1 MELYERVLSM
11 KFKKMIIGLA
21 LVLSILCIFIAS
33 IIRKTPKTEL
43 DIVAVN
49 DIAKTMEEQWQFL
62 NLHKDYNRSD
72 NNTDN
77 NVDNNTDN
85 NNAYDYLNIM
95 SDKYEMDFSLVDLEG
110 KLLYTTS
117 EGITQNLNDAIKH
130 RDTIVDITSNGKI
143 TGKLIVYND
152 TGKMVEESRNNL
164 IIISIGC
171 SFLLF
176 LWGISYIIYMNK
188 AVVKPFNQ
196 LKEFAGS
203 VAAGNLDIPLKVDR
217 NNLFGPFSESFD
229 IMREELNK
237 SRENERLANNSK
249 KELVA
254 SLSHDIKTPVASIKA
269 VSELMYIKATDEK
282 QKKQIETIVNKADQ
296 IDLLISNMFSATME
310 ELKEL
315 KVEVNEEESTIL
327 QDMIYKADYEKKV
340 KASPL
345 NPCIIKCDKLRLQQ
359 VLDNIISNSYKY
371 AGTGILINNEIK
383 GRELYITI
391 KDFGNGVD
399 KEQLPLLFE
408 KYYRGDNAKGKNGS
422 GLGLYLSRYFM
433 EKMEGSIS
441 GMNIED
447 GFMITIVL
455 SLA

>member
-1 MELYERVLSM
+1 M
-11 KFKKMIIGLA
+11 KFKSMIIGLV
-21 LVLSILCIFIAS
+21 LVQSILCIYIAS
-33 IIRKTPKTEL
+33 VIRKAPKTEL

-49 DIAKTMEEQWQFL
+49 DIAKTMEEQWEFS
-62 NLHKDYNRSD
+62 NIHKGYNKSD
-72 NNTDN
+72 NNT
-77 NVDNNTDN
+77 
-85 NNAYDYLNIM
+85 AYDFL
-95 SDKYEMDFSLVDLEG
+95 STLSARYEMDFSFIDLED

-117 EGITQNLNDAIKH
+117 EGITQNLNEAIKH
-130 RDTIVDITSNGKI
+130 RDTIVDIRNKDKI
-143 TGKLIVYND
+143 AGKLIVYNEA
-152 TGKMVEESRNNL
+152 GKILEESRNNL

-171 SFLLF
+171 SLLLF
-176 LWGISYIIYMNK
+176 LWGISYLIYMNK
-188 AVVKPFNQ
+188 AVVKPFNH
-196 LKEFAGS
+196 LKEFASS
-203 VAAGNLDIPLKVDR
+203 VAAGNLDMPLKMDR

-229 IMREELNK
+229 IMREELDK
-237 SRENERLANNSK
+237 SRENERRTNNSK

-269 VSELMYIKATDEK
+269 VSELMYIKTTDEK

-315 KVEVNEEESTIL
+315 KVEVKEEESTIL
-327 QDMIYKADYEKKV
+327 HDMIYKADYEKKV
-340 KASPL
+340 KVSPI

-359 VLDNIISNSYKY
+359 VFDNIISNSYKY
-371 AGTGILINNEIK
+371 AGTDILINNEIK
-383 GRELYITI
+383 GHELYITI

-433 EKMEGSIS
+433 EKMQGSIS

>member
-1 MELYERVLSM
+1 MMV
-11 KFKKMIIGLA
+11 GLT

-33 IIRKTPKTEL
+33 IIRKIPKTEL

-49 DIAKTMEEQWQFL
+49 DIAKTVEEQWEFL
-62 NLHKDYNRSD
+62 NIQNGYSKSD
-72 NNTDN
+72 NNT
-77 NVDNNTDN
+77 TYGFL
-85 NNAYDYLNIM
+85 NAM
-95 SDKYEMDFSLVDLEG
+95 SDKYEMDFSLVDVED
-110 KLLYTTS
+110 KLLFTTR
-117 EGITQNLNDAIKH
+117 EAITQNLNEAIKH
-130 RDTIVDITSNGKI
+130 RDTIVDISNKDKI
-143 TGKLIVYND
+143 IGKLIVYNEA
-152 TGKMVEESRNNL
+152 GKILEDSRNNL

-171 SFLLF
+171 CLLLF
-176 LWGISYIIYMNK
+176 LWGASYLMYINK
-188 AVVKPFNQ
+188 AVVKPFYQ
-196 LKEFAGS
+196 LKEFARS
-203 VAAGNLDIPLKVDR
+203 VAAGNLEMPLKMDR

-237 SRENERLANNSK
+237 SRENERRTNNSK

-269 VSELMYIKATDEK
+269 VSELMHIKAADEK
-282 QKKQIETIVNKADQ
+282 QKKQIETIINKADQ

-315 KVEVNEEESTIL
+315 KVEVKEEESTIL
-327 QDMIYKADYEKKV
+327 QDIIYKADYEKRV
-340 KASPL
+340 KAITM
-345 NPCIIKCDKLRLQQ
+345 NPCIIKCDRLRLQQ
-359 VLDNIISNSYKY
+359 VFDNIISNSYKY
-371 AGTGILINNEIK
+371 AGTDILITNEIIGHK
-383 GRELYITI
+383 LSITI

-441 GMNIED
+441 GMNLED
-447 GFMITIVL
+447 GFIITIVL

>member
-1 MELYERVLSM
+1 MMV
-11 KFKKMIIGLA
+11 GLT

-33 IIRKTPKTEL
+33 IIRKIPKTEL

-49 DIAKTMEEQWQFL
+49 DIAKTVEEQWEFL
-62 NLHKDYNRSD
+62 NIQNGYNKSD
-72 NNTDN
+72 NNTAYGFL
-77 NVDNNTDN
+77 
-85 NNAYDYLNIM
+85 NAM
-95 SDKYEMDFSLVDLEG
+95 SDKYEMDFSLVDVED
-110 KLLYTTS
+110 KLLFTTR
-117 EGITQNLNDAIKH
+117 EAITQNLNEAIKH
-130 RDTIVDITSNGKI
+130 RDTIVDITYKDKMI
-143 TGKLIVYND
+143 GKLIVYNEA
-152 TGKMVEESRNNL
+152 GKILEDSRKNL

-171 SFLLF
+171 CLLLF
-176 LWGISYIIYMNK
+176 LWGASYLIYINK
-188 AVVKPFNQ
+188 AVVKPFYH
-196 LKEFAGS
+196 LKEFARS
-203 VAAGNLDIPLKVDR
+203 VAAGNLEMPLKMDR

-237 SRENERLANNSK
+237 SRENERRTNNSK

-269 VSELMYIKATDEK
+269 VSELMHIKAADEK
-282 QKKQIETIVNKADQ
+282 QKKQIETIINKADQ

-315 KVEVNEEESTIL
+315 KVEVTEEASTIL
-327 QDMIYKADYEKKV
+327 QDIIYKADYEKRV
-340 KASPL
+340 KAITMS
-345 NPCIIKCDKLRLQQ
+345 PCIIKCDKLRLQQ
-359 VLDNIISNSYKY
+359 VFDNIISNSYKY
-371 AGTGILINNEIK
+371 AGTDILITNEIIGHK
-383 GRELYITI
+383 LSITI

-399 KEQLPLLFE
+399 KEQIPLLFE

-441 GMNIED
+441 GMNLED
-447 GFMITIVL
+447 GFIITIVL

>member
-1 MELYERVLSM
+1 MR
-11 KFKKMIIGLA
+11 FKRMMVGLT

-33 IIRKTPKTEL
+33 VIRKIPKTEL

-49 DIAKTMEEQWQFL
+49 DIAKTVEEQWEFL
-62 NLHKDYNRSD
+62 NIQNGYNKSD
-72 NNTDN
+72 NNTAYGFL
-77 NVDNNTDN
+77 
-85 NNAYDYLNIM
+85 NAM
-95 SDKYEMDFSLVDLEG
+95 SDKYEMDFSLVDVED
-110 KLLYTTS
+110 KLLFTTR
-117 EGITQNLNDAIKH
+117 EAITQNLNEAIKH
-130 RDTIVDITSNGKI
+130 RDTIVDINYKDKMM
-143 TGKLIVYND
+143 GKLIVYNEA
-152 TGKMVEESRNNL
+152 GKILEDSRNNL

-171 SFLLF
+171 CLLLF
-176 LWGISYIIYMNK
+176 LWGASYLIYINK
-188 AVVKPFNQ
+188 AVVKPFYH
-196 LKEFAGS
+196 LKEFARS
-203 VAAGNLDIPLKVDR
+203 VAAGNLEMPLKMDR

-237 SRENERLANNSK
+237 SRENERRTNNSK

-269 VSELMYIKATDEK
+269 VSELMHIKATDEK
-282 QKKQIETIVNKADQ
+282 QKKQIETIINKADQ

-315 KVEVNEEESTIL
+315 KVEVKEEESTIL
-327 QDMIYKADYEKKV
+327 QDIIYKADYEKKV
-340 KASPL
+340 RAASM

-359 VLDNIISNSYKY
+359 VFDNIISNSYKY
-371 AGTGILINNEIK
+371 AGTDILITNEIIGHK
-383 GRELYITI
+383 LSITI

-408 KYYRGDNAKGKNGS
+408 KYYRGDNAKGRNGS

-433 EKMEGSIS
+433 EKMQGSIS
-441 GMNIED
+441 GMNLED
-447 GFMITIVL
+447 GFIITIVL

>member
-1 MELYERVLSM
+1 
-11 KFKKMIIGLA
+11 MIVGLT
-21 LVLSILCIFIAS
+21 LVLFILCMFIAGV
-33 IIRKTPKTEL
+33 IRKIPKTEL

-49 DIAKTMEEQWQFL
+49 DIEKTIENQWDFL
-62 NLHKDYNRSD
+62 NIYNGYNLSD
-72 NNTDN
+72 NNS
-77 NVDNNTDN
+77 V
-85 NNAYDYLNIM
+85 YDLLKAL
-95 SDKYEMDFSLVDLEG
+95 SDKYEMDFSIIDLED
-110 KLLYTTS
+110 KLLFTS
-117 EGITQNLNDAIKH
+117 SKGIAKNLNEAIKH
-130 RDTIVDITSNGKI
+130 RDTIVDISPNGKI
-143 TGKLIVYND
+143 TGKLIVNNNA
-152 TGKMVEESRNNL
+152 GKILEESRNNL

-171 SFLLF
+171 FMLLF
-176 LWGISYIIYMNK
+176 LWGISYLIYINK
-188 AVVKPFNQ
+188 AVVKPFYH
-196 LKEFAGS
+196 LKEFASS
-203 VAAGNLDIPLKVDR
+203 VAAGNLDMPLKMDK
-217 NNLFGPFSESFD
+217 NNLFGPFSEGFD

-237 SRENERLANNSK
+237 SRENERRANNSK

-269 VSELMYIKATDEK
+269 VSELMYVKATDER
-282 QKKQIETIVNKADQ
+282 QKGQIETIIKKADQ

-315 KVEVNEEESTIL
+315 KVEVKEEESTIL
-327 QDMIYKADYEKKV
+327 QDMIDKADYEKKV
-340 KASPL
+340 KATSI

-359 VLDNIISNSYKY
+359 VFDNIISNSYKY
-371 AGTGILINNEIK
+371 AGTDILINNEIK
-383 GRELYITI
+383 GRELYITM

-433 EKMEGSIS
+433 EKMQGSIS
-441 GMNIED
+441 GKNLED

>member
-1 MELYERVLSM
+1 MMV
-11 KFKKMIIGLA
+11 GLT

-33 IIRKTPKTEL
+33 IIRKIPKTEL

-49 DIAKTMEEQWQFL
+49 DIAKTVEEQWEFL
-62 NLHKDYNRSD
+62 NIQNGYNKSD
-72 NNTDN
+72 NNTAYGFL
-77 NVDNNTDN
+77 
-85 NNAYDYLNIM
+85 NAM
-95 SDKYEMDFSLVDLEG
+95 SDKYEMDFSLVDVED
-110 KLLYTTS
+110 KLLFTTR
-117 EGITQNLNDAIKH
+117 EAITQNLNEAIKH
-130 RDTIVDITSNGKI
+130 RDTIVDITYKDKMI
-143 TGKLIVYND
+143 GKLIVYNEA
-152 TGKMVEESRNNL
+152 GKILEDSRKNL

-171 SFLLF
+171 CLLLF
-176 LWGISYIIYMNK
+176 LWGASYLIYINK
-188 AVVKPFNQ
+188 AVVKPFYH
-196 LKEFAGS
+196 LKEFARS
-203 VAAGNLDIPLKVDR
+203 VAAGNLEMPLKMDR

-237 SRENERLANNSK
+237 SRENERRTNNSK

-269 VSELMYIKATDEK
+269 VSELMHIKAADEK
-282 QKKQIETIVNKADQ
+282 QKKQIETIINKADQ

-315 KVEVNEEESTIL
+315 KVEVTEEASTIL
-327 QDMIYKADYEKKV
+327 QDIIYKADYEKRV
-340 KASPL
+340 KAITMS
-345 NPCIIKCDKLRLQQ
+345 PCIIKCDKLRLQQ
-359 VLDNIISNSYKY
+359 VFDNIISNSYKY
-371 AGTGILINNEIK
+371 AGTDILITNEIIGHK
-383 GRELYITI
+383 LSITI

-441 GMNIED
+441 GMNLED
-447 GFMITIVL
+447 GFIITIVL

>member
-1 MELYERVLSM
+1 M
-11 KFKKMIIGLA
+11 KFKRMMVGLT
-21 LVLSILCIFIAS
+21 LVLSILCLFITSA
-33 IIRKTPKTEL
+33 IRKIPKTEL

-49 DIAKTMEEQWQFL
+49 DIAKTMEEQWDFL
-62 NLHKDYNRSD
+62 NLHIGYSKS
-72 NNTDN
+72 
-77 NVDNNTDN
+77 
-85 NNAYDYLNIM
+85 NNAVYSLLKAM
-95 SDKYEMDFSLVDLEG
+95 SDKYEMDFSLIDLEDR
-110 KLLYTTS
+110 LLFITS
-117 EGITQNLNDAIKH
+117 EGITKNLNDAIKH
-130 RDTIVDITSNGKI
+130 RDTIVDIRYKDKI
-143 TGKLIVYND
+143 IGKLIVYNEA
-152 TGKMVEESRNNL
+152 GKMMEESRNNL

-171 SFLLF
+171 CFLLF
-176 LWGISYIIYMNK
+176 LWGIIYIIYMDK
-188 AVVKPFNQ
+188 VVIKPFNH
-196 LKEFAGS
+196 LKDFASS
-203 VAAGNLDIPLKVDR
+203 VAAGNLDIPLKMDK
-217 NNLFGPFSESFD
+217 NNLFGSFSESFD

-237 SRENERLANNSK
+237 SRENERQANNSK

-269 VSELMYIKATDEK
+269 VSELMYVKAMDEK
-282 QKKQIETIVNKADQ
+282 QKRQIETIVNKADQ

-315 KVEVNEEESTIL
+315 KVEIKEEESTTL

-340 KASPL
+340 KVSPI

-359 VLDNIISNSYKY
+359 VFDNIISNSYKY
-371 AGTGILINNEIK
+371 AGTDIIINNEIK

-433 EKMEGSIS
+433 EKMQGSIS
-441 GMNIED
+441 GKVLED
-447 GFMITIVL
+447 GFMITIIL